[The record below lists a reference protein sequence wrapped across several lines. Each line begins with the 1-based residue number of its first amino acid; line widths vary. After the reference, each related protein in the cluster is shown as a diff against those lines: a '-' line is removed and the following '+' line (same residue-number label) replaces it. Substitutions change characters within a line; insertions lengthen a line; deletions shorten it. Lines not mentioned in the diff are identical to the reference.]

1 MVLLVDLLA
10 AVGHPEYADAREDL
24 HVEVVD
30 VEQVRVDSEPC
41 AQVAENFKI
50 YKVLA
55 TE

>member
-1 MVLLVDLLA
+1 MDLLA
-10 AVGHPEYADAREDL
+10 AVDHPEYVDAREDL
-24 HVEVVD
+24 HVGVVD

>member
-1 MVLLVDLLA
+1 MLLVDLLV

>member
-1 MVLLVDLLA
+1 MDLLA

-41 AQVAENFKI
+41 AQVAENFKTN
-50 YKVLA
+50 KVLA
-55 TE
+55 TER